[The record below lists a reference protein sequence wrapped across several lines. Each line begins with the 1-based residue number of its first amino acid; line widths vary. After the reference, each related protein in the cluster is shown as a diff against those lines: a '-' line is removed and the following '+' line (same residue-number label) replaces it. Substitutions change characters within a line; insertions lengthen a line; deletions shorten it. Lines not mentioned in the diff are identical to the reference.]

1 MDIKC
6 KVVFNIK
13 IIKIL
18 IIHVAIDLSENHILK
33 YGWILWK
40 KWTHNWLLKCWH
52 YVCHVNKMKIVDLK
66 NMS

>member
-13 IIKIL
+13 IITIL
-18 IIHVAIDLSENHILK
+18 IIHVAINLSENHIKK
-33 YGWILWK
+33 YGWILRK
-40 KWTHNWLLKCWH
+40 KWTHNWLLKWWH
-52 YVCHVNKMKIVDLK
+52 YVCHVNKMKNVDLK